1 MKYFKRHTII
11 IAVLV
16 AAFLLRFVHLAEI
29 PALNAD
35 EAALG
40 YNAYSLI
47 QTGKDEH
54 GVAWPIHF
62 QSFNDYKP
70 ALYGYIILPF
80 IKIFGLNEMTVRAPG
95 AFLGVLNVF
104 VLWLLI
110 KDQGYKK
117 LKVFGFKIGLEDI
130 TAMLLA
136 FSPWHIHFSRGGWE
150 VNAATMFITAG
161 IYFSLRGINNH
172 VTNFVYAA
180 VFFVASLY
188 TYHAARLIVP
198 LLLFGMAI
206 IYFTRFFKVEGKKV
220 FFGAMLFGAVLL
232 LPLAYDFLGP
242 AGSARA
248 SGVSIFSDRGPID
261 RINEKRGQHN
271 SLTSSFAKVVHNKPL
286 EYALSF
292 SENYMEHFWGEFL
305 FLSGDDI
312 QRNKVPEFGL
322 LYTMQFPFLL
332 VAFFAVSQRA
342 KKWKVFIWWL
352 LISPVAAAITFQS
365 PHALRAQNMVI
376 PLTVFSAFGLYVA
389 IRWLSGKK
397 KVVKNICYISLIMV
411 MVWSFSRYI
420 HQYYVH
426 MAKTYPF
433 SSQYGLKE
441 LMLYLKEVESKYT
454 KIYITDRYDQ
464 PYILYLFYTK
474 EDPREFQKNHVL
486 TDRGEFGFS
495 TVSEY
500 GKYNFRSISW
510 DEMRDYRNVLL
521 IGTNEEIPEV
531 ESNVIKTIYFPN
543 NDKAFEI
550 VEL

>member
-1 MKYFKRHTII
+1 MKYFNKHILI
-11 IAVLV
+11 SIVLV
-16 AAFLLRFVHLAEI
+16 SAFLLRFVHLSNI

-54 GVAWPIHF
+54 GNSWPIHF

-80 IKIFGLNEMTVRAPG
+80 IKVFGLNELAVRAPG
-95 AFLGVLNVF
+95 AFLGVVNVF
-104 VLWLLI
+104 FVWLLV
-110 KDQGYKK
+110 KDLGFKK
-117 LKVFGFKIGLEDI
+117 KKVFGIKIGLEDI
-130 TAMLLA
+130 AALLLA

-150 VNAATMFITAG
+150 VNVATMCITAG
-161 IYFSLRGINNH
+161 IYYSLRGLNNH

-188 TYHAARLIVP
+188 TYHAARIIVP
-198 LLLFGMAI
+198 LLLLGMAF
-206 IYFTRFFKVEGKKV
+206 IYFKRFLKVEGKKV
-220 FFGAMLFGAVLL
+220 FFGAILFGAVLL

-242 AGSARA
+242 AGAARA

-271 SLTSSFAKVVHNKPL
+271 TLTSSFAKVLHNKPV

-292 SENYMEHFWGEFL
+292 SENYFEHFWGEFL

-322 LYTMQFPFLL
+322 LYTMQFPLL
-332 VAFFAVSQRA
+332 IIAFFVISQKS
-342 KKWKVFIWWL
+342 KKWKIFIWWL

-376 PLTVFSAFGLYVA
+376 PLTIFSAYGLYA
-389 IRWLSGKK
+389 LISWSSEKQKFLKNLS
-397 KVVKNICYISLIMV
+397 YMFAALIMI
-411 MVWSFSRYI
+411 WSFARYI

-426 MAKTYPF
+426 MAKTYPY
-433 SSQYGLKE
+433 SSQYGVKE
-441 LMLYLKEVESKYT
+441 LMLYLKENESKY
-454 KIYITDRYDQ
+454 KDIYITDKYDQ
-464 PYILYLFYTK
+464 PYILYLFYTE
-474 EDPREFQKNHVL
+474 EDPAEFQQYHVL
-486 TDRGEFGFS
+486 TERGEFGFS

-500 GKYNFRSISW
+500 KKYHFTSINW
-510 DEMRDYRNVLL
+510 DRMRDYRNVLL
-521 IGTNEEIPEV
+521 VGTDDEVPEV
-531 ESNVIKTIYFPN
+531 ESNVIKRIYFPN